1 MAHYAL
7 IDSNNIVQHV
17 ITGVDENEIQI
28 DRDGSIVGG
37 SSETWEN
44 FYATRP
50 WFKDLYCKRTSYN
63 GKIRKQY
70 AGIGYSYDS
79 IADVFIAPQ
88 PFPSWSLD
96 SNHDWQPP
104 KPKPDGQW
112 LWDESKGDWVSAS
125 KS

>member
-1 MAHYAL
+1 MAHYAY
-7 IDSNNIVQHV
+7 INENNIVIAV
-17 ITGVDENEIQI
+17 IVGKDENELINGLDPETYYAQ
-28 DRDGSIVGG
+28 GTSYIV
-37 SSETWEN
+37 
-44 FYATRP
+44 
-50 WFKDLYCKRTSYN
+50 KRTSYN

-70 AGIGYSYDS
+70 AGIGFIYDHS
-79 IADVFIAPQ
+79 ADVFIAPQ